1 MDCDRQK
8 KGNTFLVHSAKA
20 FISLFGVC
28 RLQRPVGIPRGLDG
42 KRKQRANMCCCE
54 QNRCPEIIP
63 GLSGACS
70 GQRLTRQHCPLA
82 ALAFDLR
89 VRRVVRRFCKQR
101 KQGSGL
107 CVLVVPPAPLP
118 PRDPDR
124 TQPRAPVNLHR
135 PHLFQPSSVIH
146 SRAVMLLH
154 FSSLTFGAEQL
165 HLIPSSGN
173 IFLCHM
179 SFLVCF
185 TRFSAQPSARV
196 K

>member
-20 FISLFGVC
+20 FISLFGVF
-28 RLQRPVGIPRGLDG
+28 RLQRSVGIPRGLDR
-42 KRKQRANMCCCE
+42 KRNQRANVCCCE
-54 QNRCPEIIP
+54 RNQRTEIIP
-63 GLSGACS
+63 RLSGACS
-70 GQRLTRQHCPLA
+70 GQRLTRQHCPLTTF
-82 ALAFDLR
+82 AFDLH
-89 VRRVVRRFCKQR
+89 VRRVVRCFCKQR
-101 KQGSGL
+101 KEGSRL
-107 CVLVVPPAPLP
+107 CVLVIPPLPLP
-118 PRDPDR
+118 PQDPDR